1 MMATGVDDL
10 YSLKI
15 ISLNISG
22 LRKKTKHISLL
33 IAKYKP
39 DFICL
44 QETNVNDHYLERQII
59 ELLKLNHTS
68 CFFNYNARK
77 SNGTCILSTSNR
89 WEIKLMKKSHE
100 GRVISTRIQSNQKQ
114 KMLINTYAPT
124 NPTERIAFYDDLLH
138 SLGTNKN
145 EEIVLA
151 GDFNITLNDIDILG
165 TSGKQ
170 RHGRIEL
177 LRLTQMLGVK
187 DAFRDIYKDKRDF
200 TYENASTKRASRID
214 HIYVSRNCRVKSV
227 MHLSETLL
235 FTDHK
240 GVFVETGKQNSIKNP
255 AHWIF
260 NNSLLENIDFVK
272 TIESVITENQIVNT
286 NNFFD
291 NFEQLKIIFKT
302 ISIRFGSKI
311 SKERTRRE
319 YFLERAIRAFE
330 KKKNKDSEYEKI
342 KLELEELRLH
352 KYKGAYIRS
361 KLPITQERPTKV
373 FLSLESSIQKSRMIT
388 EIYDKSKNI
397 VRETTDIS
405 SVFKDFYSELYHE
418 EATENSIQDGYL
430 NFVRKLNEEDKAA
443 CATQIT
449 VQDLKEALWAMNENA
464 TPGPNGLTVTF
475 FKRFFDDLKPLF
487 YEFLTLLYKGDNLN
501 SLFKLSYITVLP
513 KDSGSL
519 LEIKNYRPIS
529 LLNIEYKMIT
539 KALVNKISPVLER
552 LIHPDQAACIKG
564 RNIQGANHLIRDIIS
579 LAKLRNDKAAILSID
594 QAKAYDRVS
603 HAWLFKVLKH
613 CNFSEVVIN
622 IIRTLYRDAQSKVL
636 VNKTLSSALTLCR
649 GCRQGD
655 SLSGTIYILCLEP
668 LLEKIRQ
675 DTSISGLH
683 IPNKGIQKL
692 IAFADDTNFFLKNSD
707 SIIKILQ
714 MFKHFGRA
722 SGSLINVNKTK
733 LMAIGE
739 GIDIEHELSVEIVQ
753 EIKMLG
759 LFYKNALNQSSE
771 QNWAKL
777 IAETESKINKIYYK
791 QATIFG
797 RAILV
802 NTFIE
807 PKLVYP
813 AMTLDPPI
821 GVIKS
826 FKKLIRAF
834 IFKGTLPCIRHN
846 TIIQKKYDGGI
857 NLHDMDLKVKSFR
870 FKYLYKIID
879 DPNKYPL
886 ASYFMHQSLPD
897 LIDQNEHEVYN
908 GLIPDFYTNIKDIYT
923 EYDRIFHSSTNS
935 TIYHNLLQ
943 TKKEHLNDQVKRS
956 NDVTDFTEIFRN
968 LHENRYTTH
977 TQKQVMY
984 RILFGITPTSE
995 GLAKRHKRIF
1005 FCKLCSYQQ
1014 ETEEHMFY
1022 FCKNIETIKL
1032 DLIKLLRQPHNTYI
1046 DLYKSIFLNIVP
1058 KEDDDDLYR
1067 VKKAFVAIYRETIW
1081 TIRNDATH
1089 KNHQFSG
1096 EQIRKIF
1103 SNKVA
1108 AFVERFKGDKTVEL
1122 FSY

>member
-10 YSLKI
+10 CSLKI

-44 QETNVNDHYLERQII
+44 QETNVNDYYLERQII

-77 SNGTCILSTSNR
+77 SNGTCILSTSDR
-89 WEIKLMKKSHE
+89 WEIKLVKKSHE
-100 GRVISTRIQSNQKQ
+100 GRVISTRIQSNEKQ

-151 GDFNITLNDIDILG
+151 GDFNITLKDIDILG

-227 MHLSETLL
+227 MHLSEALL

-272 TIESVITENQIVNT
+272 TIESVITENKIVNM

-291 NFEQLKIIFKT
+291 NFEQLKMIFKT

-330 KKKNKDSEYEKI
+330 KKKNKNSEYEKI
-342 KLELEELRLH
+342 KVELEELRLH

-388 EIYDKSKNI
+388 EIYNKSKNI

-405 SVFKDFYSELYHE
+405 SAFKDFYSELYHE
-418 EATENSIQDGYL
+418 EATENSIQDDYL
-430 NFVRKLNEEDKAA
+430 HFVRKLNEEDKAA
-443 CATQIT
+443 CAKQIT

-464 TPGPNGLTVTF
+464 TPGPNGLTVIF

-636 VNKTLSSALTLCR
+636 VNKTLSSALMLCR

-675 DTSISGLH
+675 DISISGLH

-759 LFYKNALNQSSE
+759 LYYKNAINQNSE
-771 QNWAKL
+771 QNWTKL

-813 AMTLDPPI
+813 AMTLDPPTS
-821 GVIKS
+821 VIKS

-857 NLHDMDLKVKSFR
+857 NLHDMDLKIKSFR

-886 ASYFMHQSLPD
+886 ASYFMQQNLPD

-923 EYDRIFHSSTNS
+923 ECDRIFHSSTSS

-956 NDVTDFTEIFRN
+956 NELTDFTEIFTN

-1046 DLYKSIFLNIVP
+1046 DLYKSIFLNIVA
-1058 KEDDDDLYR
+1058 KEDDDDLCR

-1089 KNHQFSG
+1089 KNYKFSG
-1096 EQIRKIF
+1096 EQVRKIF

-1108 AFVERFKGDKTVEL
+1108 AFAERFKGDRTVEL